1 MSNMTLAVLDSG
13 TARLGATVE
22 FDLRGLEESLFEQL
36 RRRLEGPEQRWLT
49 VKGAATYM
57 DASPAAV
64 RQLIRRGHLRAYRPA
79 GGSLRLSASEID
91 EWIRAEA

>member
-1 MSNMTLAVLDSG
+1 MPLAVLVTG
-13 TARLGATVE
+13 AARLGATVE
-22 FDLRGLEESLFEQL
+22 FDLQGLEESLYERL
-36 RRRLEGPEQRWLT
+36 RQRLDGPEQRWLT

-91 EWIRAEA
+91 EWVRGEV